1 MHDYG
6 VRDVER
12 LLGLSRNTL
21 RSLVKARFVLPTRG
35 PRNSWRFS
43 FQDLI
48 VLRTAKALVA
58 ANVPQRRI
66 TRALKELRR
75 QLPESM
81 PLSGLGISAVAD
93 RVVVREGSSRWQAES
108 GQYLLDFEGDP
119 KSGTLRVVER
129 VPDAANDDAD
139 AWYEKGV
146 ALEHEDPAR
155 AVDSYLNAIRCD
167 PELVDARIN
176 LGLLL
181 HQERRHREAEQV
193 YRLAI
198 ERCGDDA
205 LLWFNLGVLLEDM
218 GRLADAA
225 KAYESALAA
234 DPAFADGHFNL
245 SLLCHKTG
253 KPKEAIRHMSEYRRL
268 SRSR

>member
-21 RSLVKARFVLPTRG
+21 RSLVKAGFVSPTRG
-35 PRNSWRFS
+35 LRNSWRFS

-66 TRALKELRR
+66 TRAMKELRR

-81 PLSGLGISAVAD
+81 PLSGLGIGAVGD
-93 RVVVREGSSRWQAES
+93 RVVVREGASRWQADS
-108 GQYLLDFEGDP
+108 GQYVLDFEGDP
-119 KSGTLRVVER
+119 RSGSLRVVER
-129 VPDAANDDAD
+129 EPQAAANDDPD
-139 AWYEKGV
+139 EWYERGV
-146 ALEHEDPAR
+146 ALEPSDPA
-155 AVDSYLNAIRCD
+155 AAIEAYRHAIAAD
-167 PELVDARIN
+167 GSLIDARIN

-181 HQERRHREAEQV
+181 HQGKRHRDAERT
-193 YRLAI
+193 YRDAI
-198 ERCGDDA
+198 EACGNDA

-218 GRLADAA
+218 GRLAEAA
-225 KAYESALAA
+225 QAYEKALEA
-234 DPAFADGHFNL
+234 DPSFADGHFNL
-245 SLLCHKTG
+245 SLLCHKAG

-268 SRSR
+268 KK